1 LRLTGDEAEIGC
13 GAHVRN
19 VPEVGQLGFGVEFAD
34 LREEDRVRLV
44 RFVDGVLQRSLSSR
58 E

>member
-1 LRLTGDEAEIGC
+1 
-13 GAHVRN
+13 VRN

-34 LREEDRVRLV
+34 LPEEDRTRLAH
-44 RFVDGVLQRSLSSR
+44 FVDGVLQRSLASR